1 MLQEPEAKWKP
12 ILDSKGVAIH
22 QLDSIDKTLVVY
34 RAEAVFVGVGIWDL
48 FAVVA
53 TPGAR
58 PVWDKTHEE
67 ASLVE
72 DVNELTDIWH
82 MQSKAAWPVSYVL
95 FFFFF
100 FFWLRGN
107 AHGVGA
113 SARDSVMLRTTYKS
127 PSSVHLFGFSIDDTN
142 LFPCIPPS
150 TDPTV
155 IRTQIDLQGWSI
167 ESLSPNTTQ
176 VTLLEQSDPRGWSG
190 KGSIPQVMLG
200 TLAGIGDFAI
210 KHGGPPVCTRL
221 GGAKSLASRYD
232 VESETFRFEYQP
244 AKARRSAS
252 SSIATSFPSS
262 PPLLMNLKGG
272 GGGGGGND
280 SGSDA
285 SSLRSVST
293 EGSKESIEC
302 EIRCNADQWSSSF
315 AVVIDPPQ
323 QSISALRRHRLS
335 PNGGGLW
342 LTIEHDPTL
351 LRSNGKVV
359 ITVRRG
365 APTQGSKTYVTV
377 NGSKIKVD
385 VEDLPEAKVQLLK
398 KQKRARP
405 TRAPLDQPPGLT
417 VRKKSSMD
425 MATASAA
432 LSQVSPGLGS
442 ASSTFTKVA
451 MPFSKWYN
459 FATETTRSA
468 LVPIPPA
475 SPLPQVGLS
484 PVEAAVNALSQLT
497 RMHADRD
504 GESTTP
510 EGWLPVSDRD
520 GLKIEKKVVPHVS
533 ETFPVFRA
541 GRIIEGFTAEEVSSA
556 ASSLKANE
564 RFEKPVVLEE
574 YGHGIKTAHV
584 VAHTTFPFRGR
595 SLLVSSIVARMA
607 DPPPPSPSMHGPQ
620 TPLSTIFHAR
630 TSNFDASI
638 TNLDPSKYNPTS
650 LPPGNIILE
659 GWIFETIDP
668 YSHEQYAIPST
679 RCMYIASVDYSC
691 SMPLSVNN
699 MLNSS
704 LPRSLLAIEG
714 LLKNEGPPCRARDP
728 DMAVLAPEEKDRI
741 AGKKI
746 IWGLKTVE
754 EARLG
759 VQEINDDSEYS
770 LTVTIHPSAAAT
782 PSFSRSE
789 TLSPILKHN
798 DSRTSVNSRSTVI
811 DLGEEIRKGKKDL
824 VVMEVEVGSRA
835 VTNGCIIELTAVSL
849 PVALHSS
856 LSPDSPAGTITDPS
870 AVLDGGARD
879 AASIGTLPLTLPST
893 TIDLPFR
900 PTIISLAPSVL
911 QTASLDPSSPAR
923 HLLRVTLPTSGYDAP
938 INDPLTGPGTPLP
951 RPRWLLDLINDGAV
965 VQLKLKTAPETESLP
980 MGAGTDGE
988 GKDENGLARAS
999 YMYQGE
1005 EIAVQDEKRGK
1016 HQGLRDATRQNL
1028 PQIVSLP
1035 LSTGGNETD
1044 AGGMKGVRDLDKPL
1058 AVQQEF
1064 LKEGVKLANVEEK
1077 KEKGGDEVEG
1087 ERPVEAQVNTIFF
1100 FVQSTYYRGFLLTL
1114 CDVAG
1119 LITCTSTG
1127 SCRTAAV
1134 LL

>member
-1 MLQEPEAKWKP
+1 
-12 ILDSKGVAIH
+12 
-22 QLDSIDKTLVVY
+22 
-34 RAEAVFVGVGIWDL
+34 
-48 FAVVA
+48 
-53 TPGAR
+53 
-58 PVWDKTHEE
+58 
-67 ASLVE
+67 
-72 DVNELTDIWH
+72 
-82 MQSKAAWPVSYVL
+82 
-95 FFFFF
+95 
-100 FFWLRGN
+100 
-107 AHGVGA
+107 
-113 SARDSVMLRTTYKS
+113 MLRTTYKS

-595 SLLVSSIVARMA
+595 SLLVASIVARMA

-789 TLSPILKHN
+789 TLSPVLKHN

-1087 ERPVEAQVNTIFF
+1087 ERPVEAQVNTTFF
-1100 FVQSTYYRGFLLTL
+1100 FWSNRRTTEGF
-1114 CDVAG
+1114 C
-1119 LITCTSTG
+1119 
-1127 SCRTAAV
+1127 
-1134 LL
+1134 

>member
-1 MLQEPEAKWKP
+1 
-12 ILDSKGVAIH
+12 
-22 QLDSIDKTLVVY
+22 
-34 RAEAVFVGVGIWDL
+34 
-48 FAVVA
+48 
-53 TPGAR
+53 
-58 PVWDKTHEE
+58 
-67 ASLVE
+67 
-72 DVNELTDIWH
+72 
-82 MQSKAAWPVSYVL
+82 
-95 FFFFF
+95 
-100 FFWLRGN
+100 
-107 AHGVGA
+107 
-113 SARDSVMLRTTYKS
+113 MLRTTYKS
-127 PSSVHLFGFSIDDTN
+127 PSSVHLFGFSIDDPN

-262 PPLLMNLKGG
+262 PPLLMNLKGS

-351 LRSNGKVV
+351 LKSNGKVV

-442 ASSTFTKVA
+442 ASSTLTKVA

-595 SLLVSSIVARMA
+595 SLLVASIVARMA

-741 AGKKI
+741 VGKKI

-754 EARLG
+754 ETRLG

-835 VTNGCIIELTAVSL
+835 VTKGCIIELTAVSL

-870 AVLDGGARD
+870 AALDGGARD

-900 PTIISLAPSVL
+900 PVIISLAPSVL

-980 MGAGTDGE
+980 TGAGTDGE

-1035 LSTGGNETD
+1035 LSTGGNEID
-1044 AGGMKGVRDLDKPL
+1044 AGEMKGVRGLNKPL

-1064 LKEGVKLANVEEK
+1064 LKEEVKLANVEEK
-1077 KEKGGDEVEG
+1077 KEKGGDEAEG
-1087 ERPVEAQVNTIFF
+1087 ERPVEAQVNTTSFFCPIDVQTRVFANIMRRSRSYRLYLDRLLSSSHGTLIIFGGTLVSLVSALPHQ
-1100 FVQSTYYRGFLLTL
+1100 VQS
-1114 CDVAG
+1114 
-1119 LITCTSTG
+1119 S
-1127 SCRTAAV
+1127 V
-1134 LL
+1134 LLLNPNHHRHLILLWQRSQTARWFSRLEDQEMVHCQPSR

>member
-1 MLQEPEAKWKP
+1 
-12 ILDSKGVAIH
+12 
-22 QLDSIDKTLVVY
+22 
-34 RAEAVFVGVGIWDL
+34 
-48 FAVVA
+48 
-53 TPGAR
+53 
-58 PVWDKTHEE
+58 
-67 ASLVE
+67 
-72 DVNELTDIWH
+72 
-82 MQSKAAWPVSYVL
+82 
-95 FFFFF
+95 
-100 FFWLRGN
+100 
-107 AHGVGA
+107 
-113 SARDSVMLRTTYKS
+113 MLRTTYKS
-127 PSSVHLFGFSIDDTN
+127 PSSVHLFGFSIDDPN

-262 PPLLMNLKGG
+262 PPLLMNLKGS

-351 LRSNGKVV
+351 LKSNGKVV

-442 ASSTFTKVA
+442 ASSTLTKVA

-595 SLLVSSIVARMA
+595 SLLVASIVARMA

-728 DMAVLAPEEKDRI
+728 DMAVLGPEEKDRI
-741 AGKKI
+741 VGKKI

-754 EARLG
+754 ETRLG

-835 VTNGCIIELTAVSL
+835 VTKGCIIELTAVSL

-870 AVLDGGARD
+870 AALDGGARD

-900 PTIISLAPSVL
+900 PIIISLAPSVL

-980 MGAGTDGE
+980 TEAGTDGE

-1035 LSTGGNETD
+1035 LSTGGNEID
-1044 AGGMKGVRDLDKPL
+1044 AGEMKGVRGLNKPL

-1077 KEKGGDEVEG
+1077 KEKGGDEAEG
-1087 ERPVEAQVNTIFF
+1087 ERPVEAQVNTTFF
-1100 FVQSTYYRGFLLTL
+1100 FCPIDVQTRVLLTL

-1119 LITCTSTG
+1119 LIACTSTG
-1127 SCRTAAV
+1127 SCRAATV

>member
-1 MLQEPEAKWKP
+1 M
-12 ILDSKGVAIH
+12 
-22 QLDSIDKTLVVY
+22 
-34 RAEAVFVGVGIWDL
+34 
-48 FAVVA
+48 
-53 TPGAR
+53 
-58 PVWDKTHEE
+58 
-67 ASLVE
+67 
-72 DVNELTDIWH
+72 LTDC
-82 MQSKAAWPVSYVL
+82 

-100 FFWLRGN
+100 FGF
-107 AHGVGA
+107 

-127 PSSVHLFGFSIDDTN
+127 PSSVHLFGFSIDDTT

-200 TLAGIGDFAI
+200 TLAGIGEFAI

-232 VESETFRFEYQP
+232 VESETFKFEYQP

-262 PPLLMNLKGG
+262 PPLLMNLKSSGE
-272 GGGGGGND
+272 
-280 SGSDA
+280 SGSDD

-293 EGSKESIEC
+293 EGSKETVEC
-302 EIRCNADQWSSSF
+302 EIRCDADQWSSSF
-315 AVVIDPPQ
+315 AIVIDPPQ
-323 QSISALRRHRLS
+323 QSISALKRHRLS

-342 LTIEHDPTL
+342 LTIEHDPAL
-351 LRSNGKVV
+351 LKSNGKVV

-365 APTQGSKTYVTV
+365 APMTSSKTYVTV

-385 VEDLPEAKVQLLK
+385 IEDLPEAKVQLLK

-425 MATASAA
+425 MATASTSAA
-432 LSQVSPGLGS
+432 GLSSSHHQHHQVSSSSSSSSLLSPGGLGS

-459 FATETTRSA
+459 FATETTRLA
-468 LVPIPPA
+468 LVPIPTA
-475 SPLPQVGLS
+475 SSPLPQIGLS
-484 PVEAAVNALSQLT
+484 PVEAAVNALRQLT

-510 EGWLPVSDRD
+510 EGWVPVSDRD

-564 RFEKPVVLEE
+564 RFGKPVVLEE
-574 YGHGIKTAHV
+574 YGHGIKTSHV

-595 SLLVSSIVARMA
+595 SLLVASIVARMA
-607 DPPPPSPSMHGPQ
+607 DPPPASPSIHGPQ

-714 LLKNEGPPCRARDP
+714 LLKNEGPPSRARDP
-728 DMAVLAPEEKDRI
+728 DMAVLAPEEKDRVV
-741 AGKKI
+741 GKNI
-746 IWGLKTVE
+746 IWALKTVD

-759 VQEINDDSEYS
+759 VEEINDDSEYS
-770 LTVTIHPSAAAT
+770 LTVTIHPSSATAT
-782 PSFSRSE
+782 PSSFSRSE
-789 TLSPILKHN
+789 TLSPTLKHN
-798 DSRTSVNSRSTVI
+798 DSRTSVNSRSTSTVI

-835 VTNGCIIELTAVSL
+835 VINRCIIELTAVSL

-856 LSPDSPAGTITDPS
+856 RSLDSPPGTSVDTTTTTTTP
-870 AVLDGGARD
+870 AVLEGGAGGARD
-879 AASIGTLPLTLPST
+879 AASIGTLPLILPSA
-893 TIDLPFR
+893 TIDLPFK

-965 VQLKLKTAPETESLP
+965 VQLKLKTCSETENSQTVTGTGTGTET
-980 MGAGTDGE
+980 GAEGE
-988 GKDENGLARAS
+988 GKDKDDLARAS
-999 YMYQGE
+999 YIYQGQ

-1028 PQIVSLP
+1028 PQIVSL
-1035 LSTGGNETD
+1035 STATGGNEID
-1044 AGGMKGVRDLDKPL
+1044 GGGGGGGVGMKGVRRLNKPL
-1058 AVQQEF
+1058 GVRQEF

-1077 KEKGGDEVEG
+1077 KEEGGDGVEG
-1087 ERPVEAQVNTIFF
+1087 GKTVEIQVNDFF
-1100 FVQSTYYRGFLLTL
+1100 ILFFILFF
-1114 CDVAG
+1114 C
-1119 LITCTSTG
+1119 
-1127 SCRTAAV
+1127 
-1134 LL
+1134 

>member
-1 MLQEPEAKWKP
+1 MLTGF
-12 ILDSKGVAIH
+12 LGC
-22 QLDSIDKTLVVY
+22 
-34 RAEAVFVGVGIWDL
+34 
-48 FAVVA
+48 
-53 TPGAR
+53 
-58 PVWDKTHEE
+58 
-67 ASLVE
+67 
-72 DVNELTDIWH
+72 
-82 MQSKAAWPVSYVL
+82 
-95 FFFFF
+95 
-100 FFWLRGN
+100 
-107 AHGVGA
+107 

-127 PSSVHLFGFSIDDTN
+127 PSSVHLFGFSIDDTT

-200 TLAGIGDFAI
+200 TLAGIGEFAI

-272 GGGGGGND
+272 GGGE
-280 SGSDA
+280 SGSDE

-293 EGSKESIEC
+293 EGSKETVEC
-302 EIRCNADQWSSSF
+302 EIRCDADQWSSSF
-315 AVVIDPPQ
+315 AIVIDPPQ
-323 QSISALRRHRLS
+323 QSISALKRHRLS

-342 LTIEHDPTL
+342 LTIEHDPAL
-351 LRSNGKVV
+351 LKSNGKVV

-365 APTQGSKTYVTV
+365 APTSSSKTYVTV

-425 MATASAA
+425 MTTASATFS
-432 LSQVSPGLGS
+432 SQISSAVSPGLGS

-468 LVPIPPA
+468 LVPIPTA

-484 PVEAAVNALSQLT
+484 PVEAAVNALRQLT

-595 SLLVSSIVARMA
+595 SLLVASIVARMA
-607 DPPPPSPSMHGPQ
+607 DPPPASPSIHGPQ

-714 LLKNEGPPCRARDP
+714 LLKNEGPPSRARDP
-728 DMAVLAPEEKDRI
+728 DMAVLAPEEKDRVV
-741 AGKKI
+741 GKKI
-746 IWGLKTVE
+746 IWGLRTVD

-789 TLSPILKHN
+789 NLSPTLKHN

-835 VTNGCIIELTAVSL
+835 VTNRCIIELTAVSL

-856 LSPDSPAGTITDPS
+856 LSLGSPAGTLIDSTP
-870 AVLDGGARD
+870 AVLEGARD
-879 AASIGTLPLTLPST
+879 AASIGTLPLTLPSLT
-893 TIDLPFR
+893 TDLPFK

-923 HLLRVTLPTSGYDAP
+923 HLLRVTLPTSGYDTP

-965 VQLKLKTAPETESLP
+965 VQLKLKTSSETESLQTGTGAGA
-980 MGAGTDGE
+980 GAGTEGE
-988 GKDENGLARAS
+988 GKDKNDLARAS
-999 YMYQGE
+999 YIYQGE

-1035 LSTGGNETD
+1035 LATGNEID
-1044 AGGMKGVRDLDKPL
+1044 GGGGGGMKGVRGLNKPL
-1058 AVQQEF
+1058 GVRQEF
-1064 LKEGVKLANVEEK
+1064 LKEGVKVASVEEK
-1077 KEKGGDEVEG
+1077 KEEGGDGAEGGKTVEI
-1087 ERPVEAQVNTIFF
+1087 QVNSLLFIHIR
-1100 FVQSTYYRGFLLTL
+1100 RGRLFLNKKNTNILT
-1114 CDVAG
+1114 
-1119 LITCTSTG
+1119 
-1127 SCRTAAV
+1127 
-1134 LL
+1134 